1 MRLGQLARQLDISPD
16 KIVTFLGSRDIAI
29 DSSANA
35 RVDDQYVDLI
45 VQHFAPGNDSLRQ
58 QIHQE
63 PEVSFTREQGESANP
78 TEESL
83 PEVIKAPKIELPGLR
98 VVGKIELP
106 EKKKKE
112 DEKPQ
117 EEPAPAQ
124 ESRPKPLSRNP
135 RRESQ
140 PRNRHNPVAL
150 AREREEQEK
159 RRREAEA
166 REREKQRKAEYYQKR
181 LKPQPPT
188 KAARLH
194 QEEMADMPK
203 VEREKPKTLWG
214 KFMRWLND

>member
-1 MRLGQLARQLDISPD
+1 MRLGQLARQLEISPD

-45 VQHFAPGNDSLRQ
+45 VQHFAPGNETLREQIRQ
-58 QIHQE
+58 Q
-63 PEVSFTREQGESANP
+63 PEAASLPEDGRPDSP

-112 DEKPQ
+112 AEKAA
-117 EEPAPAQ
+117 EEPVPPPQ

-135 RRESQ
+135 RRESP

-159 RRREAEA
+159 KRREAEA

-188 KAARLH
+188 KAARLN
-194 QEEMADMPK
+194 QEEMAEMPPVK
-203 VEREKPKTLWG
+203 RERPKTLWAG
-214 KFMRWLND
+214 SCAG

>member
-45 VQHFAPGNDSLRQ
+45 VQHFAPGNETLRQ
-58 QIHQE
+58 QIHQAPEASPTPE
-63 PEVSFTREQGESANP
+63 PEEPVSQA
-78 TEESL
+78 EESL

-112 DEKPQ
+112 AEKPQ
-117 EEPAPAQ
+117 ENPSPPQ

-135 RRESQ
+135 RRESP

-194 QEEMADMPK
+194 REEMADMPK